1 MKLTLDKDTVL
12 EHLSLAT
19 KFSSGRNTTLSSL
32 QGVLLHLK
40 EGNIH
45 LYTTNLNVFF
55 HSKIPTEVK
64 GEAKVVLEPRRIIE
78 FISLLNTGAVTIEI
92 KDQSIIIT
100 QGKTKGTFSIMEMQD
115 FPMPP
120 AIDDGEMKVKTD
132 IFQHYVPFV
141 QFATSRDETRP
152 TLTAVNFMIQDNGL
166 LLVATDGFRLSLAK
180 IKEKMPFE
188 SMLLPGDFLSEVIR
202 LVKKEKS
209 IGFSASNKEKIV
221 RFTIGDIEL
230 YSRLVEGDFPAFE
243 KVIPA
248 SYETRV
254 VFDREEMIRNVKL
267 VSVFARDFSNIV
279 IFDIQTGGIQV
290 RPKTDQE
297 DQMGSFQEAQIKGEP
312 VKIAFNYKFVL
323 DFLQHISSKEVIL
336 ELLRSDAPA
345 VFKEDKVEDA
355 FHIIMPV
362 RIQT

>member
-1 MKLTLDKDTVL
+1 MKLTLDKDTIL

-19 KFSSGRNTTLSSL
+19 KFSSGRNTALSSL

-40 EGNIH
+40 DQTIH

-55 HSKIPTEVK
+55 HSKIKTDAED
-64 GEAKVVLEPRRIIE
+64 EAKVVLEPRRIIE
-78 FISLLNTGAVTIEI
+78 FLSLLNTGDTIFEI
-92 KDQSIIIT
+92 KDQSIVIT
-100 QGKTKGTFSIMEMQD
+100 QGKTKGTFGIMEMQD
-115 FPMPP
+115 FPTPP
-120 AIDDGEMKVKTD
+120 AMEDGEMNVKTE
-132 IFQHYVPFV
+132 IFRQYVPFV
-141 QFATSRDETRP
+141 QFAASRDETRP
-152 TLTAVNFMIQDNGL
+152 ALTAVNFVVQDDGL
-166 LLVATDGFRLSLAK
+166 MLVATDGFRLSLAK
-180 IKEKMPFE
+180 IKEKVPFE

-202 LVKKEKS
+202 LIKKEKTV
-209 IGFSASNKEKIV
+209 GFSASTKEKAV
-221 RFTIGDIEL
+221 RFTIGDVEL
-230 YSRLVEGDFPAFE
+230 YSRLIDGDFPPFE

-248 SYETRV
+248 SFETSV

-279 IFDIQTGGIQV
+279 IFDIQKGGIQV
-290 RPKTDQE
+290 KPKTDQE
-297 DQMGSFQEAQIKGEP
+297 DQMGSFQDAQIKGEP

-323 DFLQHISSKEVIL
+323 DYLQHVASKEITL

-345 VFKEDKVEDA
+345 VFKEDKAVDA

>member
-1 MKLTLDKDTVL
+1 MKLTLDKDILL
-12 EHLSLAT
+12 EQLSLAV
-19 KFSSGRNTTLSSL
+19 KFSSGRSTALSSL
-32 QGVLLHLK
+32 QGVLLHLNN
-40 EGNIH
+40 ETVH

-55 HSKIPTEVK
+55 HSQIKTATK
-64 GEAKVVLEPRRIIE
+64 GEVKVVLEPRRIIE
-78 FISLLNTGAVTIEI
+78 FMALLNTGDVMVEI
-92 KDQSIIIT
+92 KDQSVVIT

-120 AIDDGEMKVKTD
+120 VMDDGEVKVKTD
-132 IFQHYVPFV
+132 LFKQYIPFV
-141 QFATSRDETRP
+141 QFAASHDETRP
-152 TLTAVNFMIQDNGL
+152 TLTAVNFVVQDDGL

-180 IKEKMPFE
+180 IKEKMPFAG
-188 SMLLPGDFLSEVIR
+188 MLLPGDFLSEVIR
-202 LVKKEKS
+202 LIKKEKTV
-209 IGFSASNKEKIV
+209 GFSASNKEKVV
-221 RFTIGDIEL
+221 RFTVGEVEL
-230 YSRLVEGDFPAFE
+230 YSRLIEGDFPPFE

-248 SYETRV
+248 SHETRA

-279 IFDIQTGGIQV
+279 IFDIQKGGIQV

-297 DQMGSFQEAQIKGEP
+297 DAMGSFQDAQVKGEP

-323 DFLQHISSKEVIL
+323 DFLQHIGSKDVIL

-345 VFKEDKVEDA
+345 IFKEDKEENA

>member
-1 MKLTLDKDTVL
+1 MKITIDKDTFL

-19 KFSSGRNTTLSSL
+19 KFSSGRNTALSSL
-32 QGVLLHLK
+32 QGVLLHLNN
-40 EGNIH
+40 ESIH

-55 HSKIPTEVK
+55 HSKITTDTK
-64 GEAKVVLEPRRIIE
+64 GETKVVLEPRRIIE
-78 FISLLNTGAVTIEI
+78 FMALLNAGSVQMEI
-92 KDQSIIIT
+92 KEQSVIIT

-120 AIDDGEMKVKTD
+120 AMDDGELKVKTD
-132 IFQHYVPFV
+132 IFKQHVPFV
-141 QFATSRDETRP
+141 QFAASHDETRP
-152 TLTAVNFMIQDNGL
+152 ALTAVNFVVQDDGL

-180 IKEKMPFE
+180 IKEKVPFQ

-202 LVKKEKS
+202 LVKNQKT
-209 IGFSASNKEKIV
+209 IGFSASSKEKVV
-221 RFTIGDIEL
+221 RFTVGDIEL
-230 YSRLVEGDFPAFE
+230 YSRLIEGDFPPFE

-248 SYETRV
+248 SHETTV

-279 IFDIQTGGIQV
+279 IFDIQKSGIQV
-290 RPKTDQE
+290 RPKTDQV
-297 DQMGSFQEAQIKGEP
+297 DAMGSFQDAQVKGEP
-312 VKIAFNYKFVL
+312 VQIAFNFKFVL

>member
-1 MKLTLDKDTVL
+1 MKLTLDKDLFL
-12 EHLSLAT
+12 EHLSLAI
-19 KFSSGRNTTLSSL
+19 KFSSGRNAALSSL
-32 QGVLLHLK
+32 QGVLVHLK
-40 EGNIH
+40 DQTLH

-55 HSKIPTEVK
+55 HSQIKTETT
-64 GEAKVVLEPRRIIE
+64 GEIKVVLEPRRIIE
-78 FISLLNTGAVTIEI
+78 FVSLLNTGNTTLEI
-92 KDQSIIIT
+92 KDQSVVIT

-120 AIDDGEMKVKTD
+120 AMDDGELKVKTD
-132 IFQHYVPFV
+132 IFKQYVPFV
-141 QFATSRDETRP
+141 QFAASRDETRP
-152 TLTAVNFMIQDNGL
+152 SLTAVNFVVQDDGL

-188 SMLLPGDFLSEVIR
+188 SMLLPGEFLSEVIR
-202 LVKKEKS
+202 LIKKEKTV
-209 IGFSASNKEKIV
+209 GFSASKKEKIV
-221 RFTIGDIEL
+221 CFTIGDVEL
-230 YSRLVEGDFPAFE
+230 YSRLIDGDFPPFG

-248 SYETRV
+248 SHETRV

-279 IFDIQTGGIQV
+279 IFDIQKGGIQV
-290 RPKTDQE
+290 KPKTDQE
-297 DQMGSFQEAQIKGEP
+297 DAMGSFQDAQVKGEP
-312 VKIAFNYKFVL
+312 VKIAFNFKFVL
-323 DFLQHISSKEVIL
+323 DFLQHISTKEVIM

-345 VFKEDKVEDA
+345 VFKEENVEDA